1 MTDTTKDRHPATRPS
16 HAWAYARWSTGSL
29 LIAGTAL
36 AGALAELLN
45 GGPLG
50 TCLALLAVTVV
61 TGRGHI
67 RARDQFRR
75 GWRYGYESAIR
86 TALEYQAGKIP
97 DVETRAAV
105 LGDPIPEPWEQHVSP
120 VKPRSSQ

>member
-1 MTDTTKDRHPATRPS
+1 MSNVGLRATYLSVGRPPSTARAPPHRRGTATMTDTTKDRHPATRPS

-67 RARDQFRR
+67 RARD
-75 GWRYGYESAIR
+75 
-86 TALEYQAGKIP
+86 
-97 DVETRAAV
+97 
-105 LGDPIPEPWEQHVSP
+105 
-120 VKPRSSQ
+120 